1 MSRPPPVVIRPQ
13 PGCDATV
20 AAARAL
26 GLDAHGFPLFAVHGL
41 AWEPPAPGSV
51 DAILIGSA
59 NALRHGGAALAD
71 LRGLPAYAVGKA
83 TADAARLAGLD
94 VIATGEGGLQAVLD
108 RVAPEHRR
116 LLRLAG
122 REHVALFPPAG
133 IALTERVV
141 YASEPQP
148 FPAELAAIL
157 GSRAVVLLHS
167 GEAARHFA
175 ALCTDHA
182 IDRSRI
188 ALATIGPRVTAVAQT
203 GWAALETAAAPD
215 DHALLALAQRMC
227 EEQAR
232 S

>member
-1 MSRPPPVVIRPQ
+1 MIPLVVIRPQ

-26 GLDAHGFPLFAVHGL
+26 GLDAQGFPLFAVHGT
-41 AWEPPAPGSV
+41 AWKPPAPGSF

-59 NALRHGGAALAD
+59 NALRHGGAALTA

-83 TADAARLAGLD
+83 TAEAARLAGLD
-94 VIATGEGGLQAVLD
+94 VIVTGEGGLQAVLNT
-108 RVAPEHRR
+108 VPPEHAR

-122 REHVALFPPAG
+122 RERVDLAPPAG
-133 IALTERVV
+133 VSLIERVV

-148 FPAELAAIL
+148 LPAGLARLLA
-157 GSRAVVLLHS
+157 GRAVVLLHS

-175 ALCTDHA
+175 GLCEAHA
-182 IDRSRI
+182 IDRSPI
-188 ALATIGPRVTAVAQT
+188 ALATIGPRVTEAAQT

-227 EEQAR
+227 EEQGQ
-232 S
+232 